1 VIPEFY
7 ARDDKG
13 IPTAWVAR
21 MRESMAR
28 LTPLF
33 SANRAVREYT
43 EQHYLPSAAAF
54 HARQAGKGA
63 IARQMVNWQRALE
76 KQWPTVHFGDVKT
89 HTKGDQHTF
98 EVEVYL
104 GDVAPDAVQVELYA
118 DAANDGHAIR
128 VEMKRAR
135 PIADAV
141 NCYLYTTSVPA
152 SRRASDYTARVLPHY
167 DGITVPLEASCIL
180 WQR

>member
-1 VIPEFY
+1 MP
-7 ARDDKG
+7 A
-13 IPTAWVAR
+13 
-21 MRESMAR
+21 
-28 LTPLF
+28 
-33 SANRAVREYT
+33 
-43 EQHYLPSAAAF
+43 AAAF
-54 HARQAGKGA
+54 RARQAGKGV
-63 IARQMVNWQRALE
+63 IARQMVNWQHTLE
-76 KQWPTVHFGDVKT
+76 GKWKTLRFGEVKSD
-89 HTKGDQHTF
+89 TKGDQRLF
-98 EVEVYL
+98 EVQVYL
-104 GDVAPDAVQVELYA
+104 GEVSPDAVRVELYA
-118 DAANDGHAIR
+118 DAANDGQAIR